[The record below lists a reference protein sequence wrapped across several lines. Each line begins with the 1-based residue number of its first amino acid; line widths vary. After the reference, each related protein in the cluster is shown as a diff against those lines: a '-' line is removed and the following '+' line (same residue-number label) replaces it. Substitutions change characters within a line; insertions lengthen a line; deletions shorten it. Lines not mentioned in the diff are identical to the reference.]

1 MKKGRRENQNRTE
14 NNKENNKDRIS
25 DLPDCIL
32 FHILSSLET
41 KHAVQTTIL
50 STRWNNLWKRLQT
63 LRLNSTHFKTLKS
76 FTKFVSRVLSL
87 RDESTALHTLLF
99 NRKGSVEPPILSKLI
114 EYAASHNV
122 QRLDIFVR
130 CDGVYIPPYFFK
142 CNTLTSLNLSSTPI
156 PNTARKQFSSCM
168 TLPALT
174 SLSLRWFSFRGNNSG
189 RAEPFSRFKKLNTL
203 ILENCQVV
211 DAPKFCISS
220 TTLTNLTI
228 QSNDGLGD
236 FCGIELTTPSLCTF
250 TFTGN
255 PLEILFGSRLSSI
268 EHASIDVNVAWI
280 SEKFPSVLLSW
291 LIEFS
296 AIKSLV
302 VSSTTLQVLSMVP
315 DLLKVE
321 FSSLCN
327 LKSLKVKMRQFS
339 DGLSRSLI
347 EANLSQLLSRLE
359 EAFKG
364 RSKTHSSIPDG
375 IVDFL
380 LQNSPSAKVDVIN

>member
-1 MKKGRRENQNRTE
+1 MKKRRKNNHNHTE
-14 NNKENNKDRIS
+14 NKDRIS

-50 STRWNNLWKRLQT
+50 STRWNNLWKRLPT
-63 LRLNSTHFKTLKS
+63 LRLNSSHFKTLKS

-87 RDESTALHTLLF
+87 RDDSTALHTLYF
-99 NRKGSVEPPILSKLI
+99 QRKGCVEPPILSKLV

-130 CDGVYIPPYFFK
+130 CDGVYFPPYFFK
-142 CNTLTSLNLSSTPI
+142 CNTLTSLNLSSSPI
-156 PNTARKQFSSCM
+156 PNTAKKPFPSLM

-174 SLSLRWFSFRGNNSG
+174 SLSLQWFAFHGNNSG
-189 RAEPFSRFKKLNTL
+189 RVEPFSRFKRLNTL
-203 ILENCQVV
+203 ILENCQIVGV
-211 DAPKFCISS
+211 PNLCISS
-220 TTLTNLTI
+220 TTLANLTI
-228 QSNDGLGD
+228 QSNDGLSD
-236 FCGIELTTPSLCTF
+236 FCGIELSAPSLCTF
-250 TFTGN
+250 SFTGN
-255 PLEILFGSRLSSI
+255 PLEIRYGSRLSSI
-268 EHASIDVNVAWI
+268 EHVSIDVNVAWI

-296 AIKSLV
+296 SIKSLA
-302 VSSTTLQVLSMVP
+302 VSSTTLQVLSVVP

-327 LKSLKVKMRQFS
+327 LKSLKVKMRQFT
-339 DGLSRSLI
+339 DGLSRTLI
-347 EANLSQLLSRLE
+347 EANISQLLSRLE
-359 EAFKG
+359 EAFKE

-380 LQNSPSAKVDVIN
+380 LQNSPSAKVDVIT